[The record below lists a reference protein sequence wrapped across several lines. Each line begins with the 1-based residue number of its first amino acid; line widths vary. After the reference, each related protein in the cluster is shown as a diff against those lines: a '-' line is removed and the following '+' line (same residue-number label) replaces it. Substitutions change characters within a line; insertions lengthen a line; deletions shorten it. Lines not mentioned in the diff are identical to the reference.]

1 MSKKQTYN
9 AVIIGAG
16 NIASRFDTP
25 KSTLVLTH
33 AHALS
38 NHPRIQLV
46 GMMDTNVIN
55 GKKEAKKWKTNFY
68 ADYHEM
74 LKKVQPD
81 IVVVATPS
89 VTHKEVLIDVLHSKP
104 KVVIMEKPVVDEK
117 REIALI
123 RRIALKSGVPV
134 IVNFRR
140 RFDPAL
146 LEVRDALVKGTYG
159 SVLSASAMYSKGIMH
174 NGSHIMDLA
183 RYFFG
188 EMLSAKAMHTI
199 DDFNGGEP
207 TVGGFA
213 TFERCPQFY
222 FMAGDERSFYVF
234 EFEIVTEKYRI
245 RFIDEGRRISIQKVE
260 RDTMYKDDRVLGK
273 TKMKESKLNEA
284 MTRMVAHAVSVAD
297 GVVQSHSS
305 LEEGLRTQ
313 EACYKFLES
322 LKK

>member
-1 MSKKQTYN
+1 MSKKKIYN

-25 KSTLVLTH
+25 KSAIVLTH

-38 NHPRIQLV
+38 NHPRIKLM

-55 GKKEAKKWKTNFY
+55 GKKEAKKWQTNFY
-68 ADYHEM
+68 ADYREM
-74 LKKVQPD
+74 LNEVQPD

-89 VTHKEVLIDVLHSKP
+89 VTHKEILIDVLHSKP

-123 RRIALKSGVPV
+123 RRVALKSGVPV

-146 LEVRDALVKGTYG
+146 LEVRDALMKGTYG
-159 SVLSASAMYSKGIMH
+159 AVLSGSAMYSKGVMH
-174 NGSHIMDLA
+174 NGSHMMDLA

-188 EMLSAKAMHTI
+188 EILSAKAMHAV
-199 DDFNGGEP
+199 DDFKGGKP
-207 TVGGFA
+207 TISGFA

-222 FMAGDERSFYVF
+222 FMAGDERSFYIF

-245 RFIDEGRRISIQKVE
+245 RFIDEGRYVSTQKVE

-273 TKMKESKLNEA
+273 TKVKESKLNEA
-284 MTRMVAHAVSVAD
+284 MTRMVTHAVGVAD
-297 GVVQSHSS
+297 GVVQPHSS